1 MICDLNLVRC
11 AVRFAPCT
19 ISYLSFDPCQVH
31 TCQMALFWTECIR
44 QNCLEIHRWSAIWFG
59 PVTQTALNHTDLFND
74 TQVISDLIWV
84 RHTDCSKLY
93 RIVNDTQVINDLIW
107 VRHTECSKPYPG
119 SLWWRLVHWHRPFSM
134 LYKLYS
140 SPKGKQLFT
149 MHRSSSLSKLLY
161 RQRAYSLVYLHSMCN
176 QFHAYITLFRG
187 HMTNVPY
194 MWKTISFAGTM

>member
-1 MICDLNLVRC
+1 
-11 AVRFAPCT
+11 
-19 ISYLSFDPCQVH
+19 
-31 TCQMALFWTECIR
+31 MAFFWTECIR
-44 QNCLEIHRWSAIWFG
+44 QNCLEIHRWLAIWFG
-59 PVTQTALNHTDLFND
+59 PVTQTALNHTELFNNTQVIIVIWFGPDTQTALNHTDLFND

-84 RHTDCSKLY
+84 RHTDCSKPY
-93 RIVNDTQVINDLIW
+93 RIVNDTQVIDDLIW

-140 SPKGKQLFT
+140 SPKRKQRFT

-161 RQRAYSLVYLHSMCN
+161 RQRAYSPVYLRSTCN

-187 HMTNVPY
+187 HVTNVPY